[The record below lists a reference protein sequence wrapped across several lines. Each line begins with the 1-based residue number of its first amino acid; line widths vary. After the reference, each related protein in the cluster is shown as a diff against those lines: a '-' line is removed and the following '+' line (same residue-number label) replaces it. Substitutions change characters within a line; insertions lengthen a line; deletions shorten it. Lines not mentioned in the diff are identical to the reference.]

1 MSQPDE
7 LMLEKYAELTVHVGL
22 NLHPGQR
29 LLVRAPVETAPFVRL
44 VVASAYKAGARYVD
58 VQWSDDLVS
67 KARYQYAPRDS
78 FEEYPVYLADGRQ
91 EYARSG
97 DASLAIYAEDP
108 DLLKDADQELVA
120 IAVKTNQNH
129 NKPFMD
135 MLVRNQFN
143 WSLVSIPIPS
153 WAAKVFPDLPA
164 EERLASLWKVI
175 FKVCRVDLEDPV
187 EAWRQHLSELSARCE
202 ALNRQ
207 RFTNLHYT
215 GPGTDL
221 TIGLPDGH
229 RWLSGSSTSA
239 GGITYVANMPTE
251 EVFTLPHK
259 DRLDGFVS
267 STLPLSYAGTLIEDF
282 QLTFEEGRVVNFQAA
297 RGETA
302 LAKLLETDEGARR
315 LGEVALVPHSS
326 PVAQSGVLFYNT
338 LFDENASSHLALGK
352 AYQDSLDGGKS
363 MSDDDFAA
371 AGGNESLTHVDFMVG
386 SDQLDIDGILADG
399 ARLPVMR
406 GGEWAFEA

>member
-7 LMLEKYAELTVHVGL
+7 QLLQKYAELTVHVGL
-22 NLHPGQR
+22 NLQPGQR

-44 VVASAYKAGARYVD
+44 VAANAYKAGARYVD
-58 VQWSDDLVS
+58 VQWSDELVT
-67 KARYQYAPRDS
+67 KARFEYAPRDS
-78 FEEYPVYLADGRQ
+78 FEEYPVYLAEGRQ

-97 DASLAIYAEDP
+97 DASLAVYAEDP

-120 IAVKTNQNH
+120 IAVKTNSTH
-129 NKPFMD
+129 NKPF
-135 MLVRNQFN
+135 LNLLTRNQFN

-164 EERLASLWKVI
+164 EERLARLWKVI

-202 ALNRQ
+202 TLNRQ
-207 RFTNLHYT
+207 RFTTLHYT

-221 TIGLPDGH
+221 TIGLPHGH
-229 RWLSGSSTSA
+229 MWKSGSTTSA
-239 GGITYVANMPTE
+239 GGIAYVANMPTE
-251 EVFTLPHK
+251 EVFTLPH
-259 DRLDGFVS
+259 RERVDGTVS
-267 STLPLSYAGTLIEDF
+267 STLPLSYTGTLIEDF
-282 QLTFEEGRVVNFQAA
+282 QLTFEQGRVVNFQAA

-352 AYQDSLDGGKS
+352 AYQDCMEGGES
-363 MSDDDFAA
+363 MPDEDFAA
-371 AGGNESLTHVDFMVG
+371 AGGNDSLSHVDFMVG

-399 ARLPVMR
+399 TRQPVMR